1 MRRCGAG
8 RGCLLLVEV
17 ASGLA
22 ELGQGA
28 TSVQARVK
36 ARVVASPRGL
46 VQEIGAAYRK

>member
-1 MRRCGAG
+1 MRCCGAS

-17 ASGLA
+17 DSGLA

-28 TSVQARVK
+28 ASVQARVE

-46 VQEIGAAYRK
+46 VQEVGAAYRK